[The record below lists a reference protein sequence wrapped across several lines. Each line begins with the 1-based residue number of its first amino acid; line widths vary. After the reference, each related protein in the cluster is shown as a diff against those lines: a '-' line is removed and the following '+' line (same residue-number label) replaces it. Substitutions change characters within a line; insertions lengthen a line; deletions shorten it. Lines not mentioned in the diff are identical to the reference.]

1 MYNNNTRHPEKWNIY
16 PVTSPTQGF
25 EQDETP
31 ELLSMFTAQIHGVD
45 VMHHIFSVVRKNDKA
60 ILKNINYQIDRNQKK
75 DSTEIIAEYPVE
87 DIKYLIEECKEMYI
101 EFAKKMVTDTAH
113 GLGLNMNNP
122 LYIIIKPDSATIEDM
137 KEKMTEFDQRENI
150 NIGETILNI
159 IEDLKPKKIVKKEE
173 KSIEQKKT
181 EEKELIRKYGRKKI
195 EALAKEMNYKGV
207 LVNNQNNNQPIKS
220 IYGSKN

>member
-1 MYNNNTRHPEKWNIY
+1 MQNNNPRHPEKWNLH

-45 VMHHIFSVVRKNDKA
+45 VMHHIFSVVSKKDKA

-75 DSTEIIAEYPVE
+75 DSTEIIAEYPIE

-113 GLGLNMNNP
+113 GLGLNMDNP
-122 LYIIIKPDSATIEDM
+122 LYIIIKPDSATTEEM
-137 KEKMTEFDQRENI
+137 KAKMVEFDQRENI
-150 NIGETILNI
+150 NIGKTIINI
-159 IEDLKPKKIVKKEE
+159 IEDLEPKKVQKKEE
-173 KSIEQKKT
+173 KTIEQKRA
-181 EEKELIRKYGRKKI
+181 EEIELIKKFGRKNI

-220 IYGSKN
+220 IYGSQK